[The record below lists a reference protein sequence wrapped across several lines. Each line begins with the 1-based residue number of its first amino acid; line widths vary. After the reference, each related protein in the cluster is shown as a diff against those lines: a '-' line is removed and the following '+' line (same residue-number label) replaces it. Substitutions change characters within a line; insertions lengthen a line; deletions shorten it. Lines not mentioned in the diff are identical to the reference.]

1 LLFMSVTLDFY
12 TFEDII
18 HPVGTQVGSAPKY
31 SFIVSLVSTDL
42 N

>member
-1 LLFMSVTLDFY
+1 MSVTLDFY

-18 HPVGTQVGSAPKY
+18 YPAGMQVGNAPKY
-31 SFIVSLVSTDL
+31 SFIVSLESTDL